1 MAGLSAAASVA
12 AVVTLGA
19 GWFLGSGGSAG
30 GGAGEPT
37 VVPASQ
43 TFQLEHAATTAQFML
58 PDAQPLTPLV
68 TAGAAPVVAK
78 SP

>member
-1 MAGLSAAASVA
+1 
-12 AVVTLGA
+12 
-19 GWFLGSGGSAG
+19 
-30 GGAGEPT
+30 
-37 VVPASQ
+37 VPASQ

-68 TAGAAPVVAK
+68 TAGALPAVAK